1 MEMELLSKESCFCQS
16 LAFGRGENFQT
27 TKMCRRHLGLTRVIP
42 ALNKDG
48 KSGANRVAP
57 ADWLPSQTH
66 RTDKDIKGGRATA
79 QTKISRGKGGFILK
93 VTHFRYQWYQTS
105 GYEYILGLNKYST
118 PSSGASYKRSTK
130 KSQSYSLQKSKQH
143 SDFFLCVSEVSNQ
156 KHRKINILGVKALA
170 M

>member
-1 MEMELLSKESCFCQS
+1 MEMDLLSKESCFCQS

-48 KSGANRVAP
+48 RSGANRVAP
-57 ADWLPSQTH
+57 ADWLPSQHTPK
-66 RTDKDIKGGRATA
+66 RQRYQG
-79 QTKISRGKGGFILK
+79 GKGGFILK
-93 VTHFRYQWYQTS
+93 ITHFRYQWYQTS
-105 GYEYILGLNKYST
+105 GYKYILGLNKYST